1 MENVAHEGSRS
12 FFLCLALLLVATLLI
27 NLLSAYIRLDEAGIG
42 CAPWPECYAR
52 VGELVQPPGESP
64 AAALTPTAAAK
75 RAHRTI
81 ATGLVILVALVVY
94 QGRRLN
100 LAGAA
105 KHLPLAIVAII
116 LILSVVGPASY
127 LKTLPAIA
135 TVNIVGG
142 AALLAL
148 SWWLWLGARTQGAA
162 RSAQP
167 GPRRRWGVICLG
179 LIGLQFVLGAWVSA
193 NFAVPVCT
201 GLFECSEALKPSSS
215 VPFWYFRELTLDS
228 SGRIEF
234 DAAQVWIQQAHH
246 LGAILVSIA
255 LGLFGVHALRSGGRS
270 APWGAALLVVLIIQ
284 VSLGLGMLAGR
295 FPLPLVLTHGVMAS
309 LLVLILMRLA
319 FMPGPTR
326 QGSGL

>member
-1 MENVAHEGSRS
+1 MENVSHEGSRS

-42 CAPWPECYAR
+42 CTPWPECYAR
-52 VGELVQPPGESP
+52 VGEFVQPPGESP

-94 QGRRLN
+94 QGRRLK
-100 LAGAA
+100 LTGAT
-105 KHLPLAIVAII
+105 KHLPLAIVAVI

-148 SWWLWLGARTQGAA
+148 SWWLWLGARTQGGTQP
-162 RSAQP
+162 AQR
-167 GPRRRWGVICLG
+167 GKWGVICLG

-201 GLFECSEALKPSSS
+201 GLLECSEALKPSSS

-234 DAAQVWIQQAHH
+234 DTAQVWIQQAHH
-246 LGAILVSIA
+246 LGAMLVSIA
-255 LGLFGVHALRSGGRS
+255 LGLFGVRALRSGGRA
-270 APWGAALLVVLIIQ
+270 APWGAALLAVLIIQ
-284 VSLGLGMLAGR
+284 VGLGLGMLAGR
-295 FPLPLVLTHGVMAS
+295 FPLPLVLTHGVVAS
-309 LLVLILMRLA
+309 LLVLILMRLV
-319 FMPGPTR
+319 FLPESDS
-326 QGSGL
+326 QGSRS